1 MMTTTTTRTTMM
13 KRVSQFWDYNNGED
27 NEEENVKDDNKN
39 KCDNNDKGISAL
51 GLDLAVS
58 GQSAHYA
65 DCPLSAK
72 EDYPGPEEI
81 GS

>member
-1 MMTTTTTRTTMM
+1 MM

-27 NEEENVKDDNKN
+27 NEEENDKDDNKN

>member
-1 MMTTTTTRTTMM
+1 MM

-27 NEEENVKDDNKN
+27 NEEENNKDDNKS

-58 GQSAHYA
+58 GQSAHHAY
-65 DCPLSAK
+65 CPLYA
-72 EDYPGPEEI
+72 
-81 GS
+81 